1 MQEQGDRKQLQIQAL
16 ELIPTPACV
25 LGNNGDIL
33 HLNAAWKQW
42 DPEALDRP
50 TLFDW
55 AQPHGR
61 ESLEEFWAGLGARQH
76 AAPLRCRMAPDNRW
90 FQLRMQRPSPHALD
104 AWICVATDIHDVMSE
119 FKAME
124 QKVRLQSDLLNVT
137 ADCIKLISP
146 SGTLLYVNNAG
157 YQALGLA
164 QGCSLGME
172 WLPLLPQKAWA
183 PGRAALQQACAGQA
197 ASFKGYSQL
206 PGQKAQ
212 VWDNALTPLKDGGG
226 QVTSMICISRDVT
239 ASEDNREALLQSQ
252 ERLAMASSIAGLGI
266 WEYDLEKDLLFCDAT
281 WHRIVGRDPGDPIRT
296 LAEFRRIIHPEDV
309 ERATEVKQTARELSA
324 RKQDYSITFRILRP
338 NGETRWV
345 RSAACVTTDASGA
358 AIKATGCITDITDV
372 LRGEMALRD
381 ANRLLEH
388 ERDTLAQRC
397 MEDPMTRI
405 ANRRFLDSELSL
417 ICVQANLSGDPIA
430 VCMLDVDFFKAY
442 NDRYGHPRGDAVLCS
457 IAAALK
463 QTARQSDFV
472 ARYGGEEFAIVMRGR
487 GSPYSA
493 LKRIFSAI
501 ERLAI
506 THEQSPTGHVTVSC
520 GCVIGRGAHL
530 EPQALIAAAD
540 EALYEAKSKGRNRF
554 VIRMPHAL
562 TQAAMTAD
570 MALPG

>member
-1 MQEQGDRKQLQIQAL
+1 MRDSKQLQVQAL
-16 ELIPTPACV
+16 ELVPAPACL
-25 LGNNGDIL
+25 LGTEGDIIQA
-33 HLNAAWKQW
+33 NAAWRQR

-55 AQPHGR
+55 VRPDDR
-61 ESLEEFWAGLGARQH
+61 DMLRVFWAGLGAKER
-76 AAPLRCRMAPDNRW
+76 AAPFRCRMTPDNRW
-90 FQLRMQRPSPHALD
+90 FQLSVHRPAGNAQQ
-104 AWICVATDIHDVMSE
+104 AWICIAADIHDVMSD

-124 QKVRLQSDLLNVT
+124 QQVRQQSDLLNVT

-146 SGTLLYVNNAG
+146 SGTLLYLNNAG
-157 YQALGLA
+157 YQALGLT

-197 ASFKGYSQL
+197 ASFQGCSQL
-206 PGQKAQ
+206 QGQKTQ
-212 VWDNALTPLKDGGG
+212 IWDNALTPVKDGDG

-239 ASEDNREALLQSQ
+239 AADENREALQQSQ
-252 ERLAMASSIAGLGI
+252 ERLAMASSIGGLGI

-281 WHRIVGRDPGDPIRT
+281 WHRIVGRDPCDPIRT
-296 LAEFRRIIHPEDV
+296 LAEFRQIIHPEDV
-309 ERATEVKQTARELSA
+309 DRATEVKQTARELIA

-345 RSAACVTTDASGA
+345 RSAACITTDLSGA
-358 AIKATGCITDITDV
+358 AIKATGCITDITDM

-381 ANRLLEH
+381 TNRLLEH

-430 VCMLDVDFFKAY
+430 VGMLDVDFFKAY
-442 NDRYGHPRGDAVLCS
+442 NDRYGHLRGDEVLRH

-472 ARYGGEEFAIVMRGR
+472 ARYGGEEFAFVMRGR
-487 GSPYSA
+487 GSPYNA
-493 LKRIFSAI
+493 LKRIFNAI
-501 ERLAI
+501 ENLAI
-506 THEQSPTGHVTVSC
+506 THEKSPTGRVTVSC
-520 GCVIGRGAHL
+520 GCVIGRGPDL
-530 EPQALIAAAD
+530 NPQSLLAAAD
-540 EALYEAKSKGRNRF
+540 EALYEAKSKGRSRF
-554 VIRMPHAL
+554 VIRTPRTLTHSAMP
-562 TQAAMTAD
+562 MV
-570 MALPG
+570 LPG